1 MSAARAHPPRPKVVT
16 ALLALC
22 MMFYA
27 WRVESVTDVAV
38 KAGFVYN
45 FSKFAEW
52 PADSFATNYAPL
64 NLCVVGNQPLGG
76 QLVMLHGRIAQG
88 HAINLRGNVRGDD
101 LRTCHI
107 LFVGESEERRV
118 TTLLAQI
125 VGSPVLTISDIDGF
139 AEQGGIIGLSLNGER
154 VEFTVNLRAA
164 RQAGI
169 KLNSQLLRLGRVV
182 Q

>member
-1 MSAARAHPPRPKVVT
+1 MHGLLAQPPRHRVVAALLGLCL
-16 ALLALC
+16 ALLA
-22 MMFYA
+22 
-27 WRVESVTDVAV
+27 WRAEAASDVAV

-52 PADSFATNYAPL
+52 PADSFATNSAPL

-76 QLVMLHGRIAQG
+76 QLLMLQGRIAQG
-88 HAINLRGNVRGDD
+88 HAINLRGNARGED
-101 LRTCHI
+101 LRACHI
-107 LFVGESEERRV
+107 VFVGDSEERRV
-118 TTLLAQI
+118 ASVLAQ
-125 VGSPVLTISDIDGF
+125 VGGSPVLTVSDIDGF